1 MTRLLKNLSWR
12 DNQMSEL
19 MHYGRSKTE
28 GAPIGSGRY
37 PLGSGEEPYQRA
49 ESFNEVVRKLI
60 NQGKTQREIAEKYG
74 IVNSKGDPDVHKLR
88 DMVSIAKENET
99 MAKQNYAIKLK
110 AHGYS
115 TSEIGRRMGIN
126 ESSVRALLA
135 AHEKRREDTIS
146 NIADTLKENIDKDGR
161 YIDVG
166 PGTELEMGTTA
177 NKLHAAVTKLEM
189 DGYSKVTVQVP
200 QMGLHPN
207 QKTYVTVVAP
217 PGTEY
222 KDVVRNM
229 TNIKIMDDTFEEG
242 GAVTEKIHYPD
253 AVSSSRITV
262 RYAEDGGKDKDGVIE
277 IRRGTKD
284 LDLGDKQYGQVRINV
299 DGTHYIKGMAIYAAD
314 NRVFPKG
321 CDILVNSNKKKGT
334 PLMDDDPDAK
344 QVLKVMPDKNDPINP
359 FGSYIMKQRGALNLC
374 KEEGEWDKQRDRLA
388 AQFLSKQNESLAKRQ
403 LDLAVA
409 NKKAEFDEIMQL
421 QNPIIKKKYLKDFA
435 DSCDAAAVEL
445 HAAALPRQAWKVIL
459 PITDLKDNEIYAPS
473 FKNGEEVALVRYP
486 HGGIFEIP
494 VLKVNNN
501 HPTANKVMHNAMDAV
516 GINAKTASQLSG
528 ADFDGDTVL
537 VIPTRT
543 AKIRTTSPLAG
554 LKDFDTGDYEL
565 PPSAPHMTEHTKQLE
580 MGKVS
585 NLITDMTIK
594 GVNPQSDEFA
604 RAVRHSMVVIDAKK
618 HHLDYKQSEKDNN
631 IQELKDKYQNG
642 GGADTLISKSKSI
655 EYVPAR
661 RQNYHINPE
670 TGEKEWTYTGSSY
683 KQVKKYTDP
692 VTKEKKY
699 LFTTDPETGARVP
712 VYTGKVIER
721 TNKSTQMAEAK
732 DAHSLSSGRQMEEIY
747 ADYANS
753 MKKMANE
760 ARLAY
765 IDKSLKQVYS
775 PSARKIY
782 AEEVASL
789 TNKVAIAK
797 KNAPRERQATII
809 ANANYEAKMKAHPEW
824 KSSNDKKKK
833 IRGQS
838 INEARERVHAKK
850 KRVDITDREWEAIQA
865 GAITGNL
872 LTAILQNSDSDK
884 LRERAMPKASR
895 SPHDSQIARM
905 KAMSVSGYSL
915 QEIAEATGFSA
926 STISKYIK

>member
-1 MTRLLKNLSWR
+1 
-12 DNQMSEL
+12 MSEL
-19 MHYGRSKTE
+19 AHAGRSKKD

-37 PLGSGEEPYQRA
+37 PLGSGEDPYQHE
-49 ESFNEVVRKLI
+49 ESFNALVRKLT
-60 NQGKTQREIAEKYG
+60 NQGMTQRDIAEYYN
-74 IVNSKGDPDVHKLR
+74 IRNSKGEPDVHKLR
-88 DMVSIAKENET
+88 DLVSIAKEEET
-99 MAKQNYAIKLK
+99 MAKQNHAVRLK
-110 AHGYS
+110 EHGYS
-115 TSEIGRRMGIN
+115 NSEIGRKMGIN
-126 ESSVRALLA
+126 ESSVRALLV
-135 AHEKRREDTIS
+135 AHENRREDTIS
-146 NIADTLKENIDKDGR
+146 NIANTLKENVDKDGR
-161 YIDVG
+161 YIDIG

-177 NKLHAAVTKLEM
+177 NKLHAAVTKLEEE
-189 DGYSKVTVQVP
+189 GYSRVVVQVP

-207 QKTYVTVVAP
+207 QKTYVTVLAP

-229 TNIKIMDDTFEEG
+229 TNIKTMDDTFEEG
-242 GAVTEKIHYPD
+242 GAKTEKIHYPD
-253 AVSSSRITV
+253 EVSSKRVAV
-262 RYAEDGGKDKDGVIE
+262 RYAEDGGSDKDGVIE
-277 IRRGTKD
+277 LRRGVKD

-314 NRVFPKG
+314 DSVFPKG
-321 CDILVNSNKKKGT
+321 CDILVNSNKKKGV
-334 PLMDDDPDAK
+334 PLMDPDPDAK

-374 KEEGEWDKQRDRLA
+374 KEEGEWDKQKDRLA
-388 AQFLSKQNESLAKRQ
+388 AQFLSKQNLSLAKKQ
-403 LDLAVA
+403 LNLAIA
-409 NKKAEFDEIMQL
+409 NKQEQFDDIMQL
-421 QNPIIKKKYLKDFA
+421 QNPVIKKKYLKDFA

-501 HPTANKVMHNAMDAV
+501 HPTANKVMHNAFDAV
-516 GINAKTASQLSG
+516 GINAKTAARLSG

-537 VIPTRT
+537 VIPTKT

-554 LKDFDTGDYEL
+554 LQNFEPKDYEL
-565 PPSAPHMTEHTKQLE
+565 PPSAPHMSEHTKQLE

-594 GVNPQSDEFA
+594 GVSPRSDEFA

-618 HHLDYKQSEKDNN
+618 HHLDYKQSELDNN

-642 GGADTLISKSKSI
+642 GGAATLISKSKSI
-655 EYVPAR
+655 EYVPQR

-670 TGEKEWTYTGSSY
+670 TGEKEWSYTGSSY

-692 VTKEKKY
+692 ETKEKKY

-732 DAHSLSSGRQMEEIY
+732 DARKLSSGTPMEEAY
-747 ADYANS
+747 ADYANA
-753 MKKMANE
+753 MKRMANQ

-765 IDKSLKQVYS
+765 IDKDLKQVYN
-775 PSARKIY
+775 PSARKVY

-797 KNAPRERQATII
+797 KNAPRERQAQIF
-809 ANANYEAKMKAHPEW
+809 ANATYEAKLKAHPEW
-824 KSSNDKKKK
+824 KSNNDKKKK
-833 IRGQS
+833 IRGQA

-850 KRVDITDREWEAIQA
+850 KKVDITDREWEAIQA

-872 LTAILQNSDSDK
+872 LSSILQNADSDK

-895 SPHDSQIARM
+895 SPRDSQVARM
-905 KAMSVSGYSL
+905 KAMSISGFSL
-915 QEIAEATGFSA
+915 QEIAEATGFSP

>member
-1 MTRLLKNLSWR
+1 
-12 DNQMSEL
+12 MSEL
-19 MHYGRSKTE
+19 SHAGRSKRD

-37 PLGSGEEPYQRA
+37 PLGSGEDPYQH
-49 ESFNEVVRKLI
+49 EETFNTLVRKLT
-60 NQGKTQREIAEKYG
+60 NQGMTQREIAEYYG
-74 IVNSKGDPDVHKLR
+74 IVNSKGEPDVHKLR
-88 DMVSIAKENET
+88 DLVSIAKENET
-99 MAKQNYAIKLK
+99 MAKQNYAVKLK
-110 AHGYS
+110 DHGYS
-115 TSEIGRRMGIN
+115 ASEIGRRMGIN

-135 AHEKRREDTIS
+135 AHEKRREDTIT
-146 NIADTLKENIDKDGR
+146 NIADTLKKNIDKDGR

-166 PGTELEMGTTA
+166 PGTELDMGTTA
-177 NKLHAAVTKLEM
+177 NKLHAAVTKLEQE
-189 DGYSKVTVQVP
+189 GYSKVVVQTP

-207 QKTYVTVVAP
+207 QKTYITVVAP

-222 KDVVRNM
+222 KDVVKNM
-229 TNIKIMDDTFEEG
+229 TNIKTMDDTFEEG
-242 GAVTEKIHYPD
+242 GAVTESIHYPEQI
-253 AVSSSRITV
+253 SSSRITV

-277 IRRGTKD
+277 IRRGVKD

-299 DGTHYIKGMAIYAAD
+299 DGTHYIKGMAIYTTD
-314 NRVFPKG
+314 KLPKG
-321 CDILVNSNKKKGT
+321 VDILVNTNKKRGV

-344 QVLKVMPDKNDPINP
+344 QVLKVLPDKNDPINP

-388 AQFLSKQNESLAKRQ
+388 AQFLSKQNLSLAKKQ
-403 LDLAVA
+403 LNLAIA
-409 NKKAEFDEIMQL
+409 NKKEQFDEIMQL

-473 FKNGEEVALVRYP
+473 FRNGEQVALVRYP

-516 GINAKTASQLSG
+516 GINAHVAEQLSG

-543 AKIRTTSPLAG
+543 AKIRTSSPLAG
-554 LKDFDTGDYEL
+554 LKNFDPKDYEL

-585 NLITDMTIK
+585 NLITDMTLK

-642 GGADTLISKSKSI
+642 GGASTLISASKSI
-655 EYVPAR
+655 EYVNQR
-661 RQNYHINPE
+661 RQNYHIDPE
-670 TGEKEWTYTGSSY
+670 TGKKIWTETGSSY

-699 LFTTDPETGARVP
+699 VFTTDPETGKRVP

-721 TNKSTQMAEAK
+721 KNKSTRMAEAD
-732 DAHSLSSGRQMEEIY
+732 DARILSSGTPMEEAY
-747 ADYANS
+747 AEYANA
-753 MKKMANE
+753 MKKMAND

-765 IDKSLKQVYS
+765 IDKDLKQVYS
-775 PSARKIY
+775 PSARRIY
-782 AEEVASL
+782 SEEVASL

-797 KNAPRERQATII
+797 KNAPRERQAQIF

-838 INEARERVHAKK
+838 ITEARERVHAKK
-850 KRVDITDREWEAIQA
+850 KKVTITDKEWEAIQA

-872 LTAILQNSDSDK
+872 LQAILQNADSDQ
-884 LRERAMPKASR
+884 LRERAMPKSSR
-895 SPHDSQIARM
+895 SPRDAQVSRM
-905 KAMSVSGYSL
+905 KAMSISGYSL
-915 QEIAEATGFSA
+915 QEIAEATGFSP
-926 STISKYIK
+926 STVSKYIA